1 MQQMNTKVVVKQST
15 FAPVSAGKLLKIQSL
30 HRREKSG
37 ESRKEKQ
44 MPKRVRH
51 DGVSG

>member
-30 HRREKSG
+30 HRREKVGKLEG
-37 ESRKEKQ
+37 ETAELS
-44 MPKRVRH
+44 H
-51 DGVSG
+51 